1 MLRGSKLQQTFPNT
15 STQFHSQFDAEKTR
29 SSFGSCKS
37 NQHIQNICRQ
47 RRRFKMTCPRLLAL
61 LLLPA
66 PLLAGPPNILL
77 IAVDNLGWDD
87 VSWHNPAIIMP
98 NLGTLARY
106 SQHGV
111 LLVLSIELSD
121 SDSGFVQQTTLNN
134 TPCIS
139 HVAETMQLIFH
150 SAHTRSYSYIIDFQ
164 TRCDPGAGVWG
175 TLKCSWESGSSYR
188 KILVKVLVAPV
199 LIFTSIS
206 SSSAPSQS
214 STGRAFLWSL
224 QPPLSQWACQLISN
238 YYQR

>member
-1 MLRGSKLQQTFPNT
+1 M
-15 STQFHSQFDAEKTR
+15 
-29 SSFGSCKS
+29 
-37 NQHIQNICRQ
+37 IQNGPKITQ
-47 RRRFKMTCPRLLAL
+47 NGPK
-61 LLLPA
+61 LPQMA
-66 PLLAGPPNILL
+66 QKWRPDLRTFSA
-77 IAVDNLGWDD
+77 NLFYWKSG
-87 VSWHNPAIIMP
+87 SANFFAFRM
-98 NLGTLARY
+98 Y
-106 SQHGV
+106 
-111 LLVLSIELSD
+111 
-121 SDSGFVQQTTLNN
+121 DSGFVQQTTLNN

-188 KILVKVLVAPV
+188 KILVQVLVAPV
-199 LIFTSIS
+199 LIFSSIS
-206 SSSAPSQS
+206 SSSPPSQS

>member
-29 SSFGSCKS
+29 SSFGKF
-37 NQHIQNICRQ
+37 NQHIKNICRQ

-111 LLVLSIELSD
+111 LLVLSFELSD
-121 SDSGFVQQTTLNN
+121 FQQTTLNN

-206 SSSAPSQS
+206 SYSPPSHHLRLHLNHLQDRPSSDLS
-214 STGRAFLWSL
+214 SH
-224 QPPLSQWACQLISN
+224 P
-238 YYQR
+238 

>member
-29 SSFGSCKS
+29 SSFGSCKL

-111 LLVLSIELSD
+111 LLVLSFELSD
-121 SDSGFVQQTTLNN
+121 FQQTTLNN

-188 KILVKVLVAPV
+188 KILVKVLVAPGPV
-199 LIFTSIS
+199 LILPPSHHLHLHLNHLQDGPS
-206 SSSAPSQS
+206 SGLSSHP
-214 STGRAFLWSL
+214 
-224 QPPLSQWACQLISN
+224 
-238 YYQR
+238 